1 MSSKNVSS
9 SRNRSWI
16 LHFTTIPILIFLLVL
31 EFTLHGTATSASQSW
46 GNFNQPVLFCARG
59 WSIKYFLFLFSNHF
73 LLLLDHYHQNKTL
86 RFLLFQK
93 WKQHKTSLAAARFC
107 SFCNKTP
114 QKRSNTVTV
123 SPFLLPFSL
132 IRFDF
137 PFFSALPVSFLLHQ
151 CWLQALF
158 YADSPLPFTSYAR
171 V

>member
-16 LHFTTIPILIFLLVL
+16 LHFPTIPILIFLLAP
-31 EFTLHGTATSASQSW
+31 EFTWRGTATLASQSW
-46 GNFNQPVLFCARG
+46 GNFNQPVLFCAWG
-59 WSIKYFLFLFSNHF
+59 WSNKYFLFLFSNHF
-73 LLLLDHYHQNKTL
+73 LLLLEHYHQNKTL

-93 WKQHKTSLAAARFC
+93 WKQHKTSPAAATFC

-123 SPFLLPFSL
+123 SPFLLPFLL
-132 IRFDF
+132 ISFDF
-137 PFFSALPVSFLLHQ
+137 PFFPVLSVLFLLHQ

-158 YADSPLPFTSYAR
+158 YADSPSSFYLLH
-171 V
+171 